1 MRSTPPV
8 RNIPAGTR
16 QVSQPQRIALLLPLS
31 GSQRTVAEA
40 LRDGFL
46 AAYFAEGANPGKPSI
61 LVLDEEAGGAAAAY
75 QQALDDGADL
85 IVGPLLKSSVTAVL
99 PLAGRVTTLALNQI
113 DAGTRIPAGFYQF
126 ALAPE
131 DEAVAVAAR
140 ATTKGHRRA
149 LVLAPD
155 TNWGRRMVSA
165 FIPAIEARGGSVRT
179 YHFYDPADTDFT
191 ADIERLLLLDESRDR
206 YRALTA
212 NLGIAL
218 GFEPRRRG
226 DIDFIFLAASTGSG
240 RLLRPQLRFLYA
252 GDIPTYATSAIHTA
266 GSSGDMDLDGVM
278 FTDAPLLLSADPQ
291 ADQLRAT
298 LVARWGEGMVGLL
311 RFHAMG
317 FDAWTLAN
325 ALGRNGAPAIDG
337 LTGRLS
343 PDKERRFHR
352 ETTWAQYRD
361 GGIVPLPSQ

>member
-1 MRSTPPV
+1 MRS
-8 RNIPAGTR
+8 IPAAT
-16 QVSQPQRIALLLPLS
+16 QPVSRPRRIALLLPLS
-31 GSQRTVAEA
+31 GNQRAVAGA

-46 AAYFAEGANPGKPSI
+46 AAYFAAAADPAKPSI
-61 LVLDEEAGGAAAAY
+61 QVLDEEAGGAAAAY
-75 QQALDDGADL
+75 QQAIDNGADL
-85 IVGPLLKSSVTAVL
+85 IVGPLLKPSVTAVL

-113 DAGTRIPAGFYQF
+113 DAGMEIPAGFYQF

-131 DEAVAVAAR
+131 DEAVAVAAH
-140 ATTKGHRRA
+140 ATAMGHRRA

-155 TNWGRRMVSA
+155 TDWGRRMLSA
-165 FIPAIEARGGSVRT
+165 FIPAVEARGGSVRA
-179 YHFYDPADTDFT
+179 YHFYDPLDTDFT
-191 ADIERLLLLDESRDR
+191 ADIERLLLLDESRER
-206 YRALTA
+206 HHALTA
-212 NLGIAL
+212 NLGIAP

-278 FTDAPLLLSADPQ
+278 FTDAPVLLGADPR
-291 ADQLRAT
+291 ARQLRAT
-298 LVARWGEGMVGLL
+298 LAARWGDGVVGLL

-317 FDAWTLAN
+317 FDAWALAN
-325 ALGRNGAPAIDG
+325 ALGSGGAPVIDG

-343 PDKERRFHR
+343 PDPERRFHR
-352 ETTWAQYRD
+352 ETIWAEYRD
-361 GGIVPLPSQ
+361 GSIVPLPSP